1 MIHLRELQAGIRVFA
16 AHMRNTRGMPNRIW
30 WVLRRTLRAVLS
42 AGLPGMLER
51 HTILPELYS
60 NYPEWI
66 ARYDTLNESARGAI
80 LEQVAAMGFRP
91 TISIVMPTRD
101 ADPRELREAVDSVRR
116 QLYPYWE
123 LCVADDGSTD
133 PLVSVYVQQ
142 LATTDRRI
150 KYVRRNRSGGI
161 ARATNSALELATGDY
176 VGFLDHDDVLSEQAL
191 FRIAE
196 AIHGRTDAVLLY
208 SDEDKLDA
216 VGRRHSPHFKP
227 DWNAEWIRT
236 TNYVLHFCVVK
247 TTAAREVGGMNPA
260 FDGAQ
265 DWDFVLRIAERCG
278 DAHIV
283 HVPHVLYHW
292 RVRPGST
299 AAGLN
304 QKRGIEAVQRGVIE
318 NMLARR
324 GLFADVEASLSGWWI
339 RYRVPVPGPLVSIA
353 MPAREGEA
361 GLLQSI
367 DGLIARTAYRNFEL
381 IVVDHGSR
389 EPADLQVLERLA
401 ASGRV
406 TVLPFAGPANYANQC
421 NRGVAKARGM
431 VVVLLESGI
440 EPIDANWLEELLG
453 HVLQPGV
460 GLVGALLL
468 SPNHTIA
475 HAGVLLGVNGTSDRP
490 YRGYRRGYGAVAGR
504 ALAAQDVTAL
514 DTACV
519 AVRRDRY
526 LEVGGMDNSLAVC
539 HHGLDLC
546 LRFVE
551 RGYRNVWTPHAE
563 LRCRRGALRS
573 QEGSAEHIAHAAEEA
588 RRFRARW
595 GARLIADPF
604 YNPNLACEGKP
615 YALAFPPR
623 THRGAHSERAR

>member
-1 MIHLRELQAGIRVFA
+1 MIHLRELRAGVRVFA
-16 AHMRNTRGMPNRIW
+16 AHMRNTRGMPDRIW
-30 WVLRRTLRAVLS
+30 WVLHRTMRAVLS

-60 NYPEWI
+60 DYPEWI
-66 ARYDTLNESARGAI
+66 ARYDTLDESARAAM
-80 LEQVAAMGFRP
+80 LEQIAAMHSRP
-91 TISIVMPTRD
+91 TISILMPTRD

-116 QLYPYWE
+116 QLYPHWE

-133 PLVSVYVQQ
+133 PLVPAYLQQ
-142 LATTDRRI
+142 LARADPRI
-150 KYVRRNRSGGI
+150 RCVRRNRSGGI
-161 ARATNSALELATGDY
+161 ARATNEALELATGDY

-191 FRIAE
+191 FRIVE
-196 AIHGRTDAVLLY
+196 AINARSDAVLLY

-278 DAHIV
+278 DACIV

-292 RVRPGST
+292 RVRAGST

-304 QKRGIEAVQRGVIE
+304 QKKGIEAVQRGVIE
-318 NMLARR
+318 AMLARR
-324 GLFADVEASLSGWWI
+324 GLFADVEPSLSGWWI
-339 RYRVPVPGPLVSIA
+339 RYRVPEPGPLVSIV
-353 MPAREGEA
+353 MPASESNP
-361 GLLQSI
+361 GLRQSI
-367 DGLIARTAYRNFEL
+367 DSLVARTAYGNFEV
-381 IVVDHGSR
+381 IVVDHGLR
-389 EPADLQVLERLA
+389 ERTDLQVPERLT

-406 TVLPFAGPANYANQC
+406 TVLPCPGTANYSTQC
-421 NRGVAKARGM
+421 NLGVTKARGM

-440 EPIDANWLEELLG
+440 EPIDAHWLEELLG
-453 HVLQPGV
+453 HVLQPDV

-468 SPNHTIA
+468 STNNTIA

-526 LEVGGMDNSLAVC
+526 LEVGGMDDSLAVC
-539 HHGLDLC
+539 HHDLDLS

-563 LRCRRGALRS
+563 LHCRQGPFRR
-573 QEGSAEHIAHAAEEA
+573 QEGSAEHIAQAAEEA
-588 RRFRARW
+588 KRFRARW
-595 GARLIADPF
+595 STRLVADPF
-604 YNPNLACEGKP
+604 YNPNLACEGTP
-615 YALAFPPR
+615 YTLAFPPR
-623 THRGAHSERAR
+623 TRSWVAERAH